1 MLQKVNKAYFIEFK
15 IIEFLRNFKL
25 ISLLT
30 GEKEQFLPFSINLSL
45 FSSEEKRQ
53 ALLKVKGKRLE
64 QEFFV
69 ETYNFT
75 SFLFYFLCFTLQNL
89 RTLKVYCIYFKII

>member
-30 GEKEQFLPFSINLSL
+30 GEKEKFLPFSINLSL

-89 RTLKVYCIYFKII
+89 RTLKVYCVYF